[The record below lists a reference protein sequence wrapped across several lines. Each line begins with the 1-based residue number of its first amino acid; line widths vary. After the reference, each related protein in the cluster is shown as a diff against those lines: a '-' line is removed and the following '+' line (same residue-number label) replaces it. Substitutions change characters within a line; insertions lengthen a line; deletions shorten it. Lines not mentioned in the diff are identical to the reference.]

1 MNCFKSLFVSV
12 LLLSTTMFSAHA
24 QQSPWR
30 GILGANFEFG
40 GDRVAEIYFTNGNT
54 QSVRAGQGGHF
65 YAGAE
70 YRFPKAQKLA
80 LRGTVGIKYVTT
92 AADNA
97 HIRLTRIPFQFTAN
111 LYPAQKLRIA
121 AGLSSHTGIRFNAD
135 GIMQNLSFQSA
146 NGPVFEIAYAGIG
159 LTYTAMNYKNKEYG
173 DVYSA
178 NAFGFSFSTTFGN
191 KKRIPAVNEASKP

>member
-1 MNCFKSLFVSV
+1 MKRIQPIIV
-12 LLLSTTMFSAHA
+12 LLFIVSAISASAQEKKSPLS
-24 QQSPWR
+24 
-30 GILGANFEFG
+30 GVIGANFEFG

-70 YRFPKAQKLA
+70 YRFPQAQRLA
-80 LRGTVGIKYVTT
+80 LRGTIGIKYVTT

-111 LYPAQKLRIA
+111 VYPVQKLRIA
-121 AGLSSHTGIRFNAD
+121 AGLSAHTGIRFNAD

-159 LTYTAMNYKNKEYG
+159 LTYTSMNYKNKEYG

-178 NAFGFSFSTTFGN
+178 NAFGVSFSTTFG
-191 KKRIPAVNEASKP
+191 KKKK

>member
-1 MNCFKSLFVSV
+1 MKQIQALFAILFVAFS
-12 LLLSTTMFSAHA
+12 LSATA
-24 QQSPWR
+24 QKQKSPLS
-30 GILGANFEFG
+30 GVIGANFEFG

-70 YRFPKAQKLA
+70 YRFPKAQMLA

-111 LYPAQKLRIA
+111 VYPVQKFRIA
-121 AGLSSHTGIRFNAD
+121 AGLSAHTGIRFNAD
-135 GIMQNLSFQSA
+135 GITQNLSFQSA

-159 LTYTAMNYKNKEYG
+159 LTYTAIKYKNKEYG

-178 NAFGFSFSTTFGN
+178 NAFGVSFSTTFGN
-191 KKRIPAVNEASKP
+191 KKR